1 VAASISFTLVLASIG
16 VFFVKKDSALGIDF
30 TGGSVITYT
39 IGEEKGMPFAEVD
52 KTIKA
57 MTLQKAAVPQEQT
70 NPITGRLLT
79 IRCDNEDAPKIEAAL
94 AAAFPEIGTT
104 VPAPSGEEV
113 SALLGDQFFWDSGI
127 ALLLGIVLIFLY
139 VSIRYRL
146 SFAVGA
152 IIALFHDVI
161 ISCGL
166 VVIFGNQL
174 SLIHI
179 AAILTIAG
187 FSINDTVIIF
197 DRIREQLRYSTSSL
211 KDIMNEA
218 INATLSRTILT
229 SGSTLFSVAA
239 LYFFGGQSMQDFS
252 LMILIGIV
260 VGTYSSI
267 FVASALVL
275 WWAKIT
281 RADYREME
289 ETKVEKV
296 EVVG

>member
-1 VAASISFTLVLASIG
+1 L
-16 VFFVKKDSALGIDF
+16 KKG
-30 TGGSVITYT
+30 
-39 IGEEKGMPFAEVD
+39 
-52 KTIKA
+52 
-57 MTLQKAAVPQEQT
+57 AVPQEEK
-70 NPITGRLLT
+70 NLLSGRLLT
-79 IRCDNEDAPKIEAAL
+79 VRCDKEDAPLVEESL
-94 AAAFPEIGTT
+94 AKAFPELASVG
-104 VPAPSGEEV
+104 APSREEV
-113 SALLGDQFFWDSGI
+113 SALLGDEFLRDSSI
-127 ALLLGIVLIFLY
+127 ALLMGMGLIFLY
-139 VSIRYRL
+139 VAMRYRL

-166 VVIFGNQL
+166 VVICGNQL

-187 FSINDTVIIF
+187 YSINDTVIIF
-197 DRIREQLRYSTSSL
+197 DRIREQLRYSTGTL

-218 INATLSRTILT
+218 INATLSRTVLT
-229 SGSTLFSVAA
+229 SGATLFSVAA
-239 LYFFGGQSMQDFS
+239 LYLFGGQSMRDFS

-281 RADYREME
+281 NADYSEVE
-289 ETKVEKV
+289 ETKAEAV